1 MKLFGI
7 QFGNAPTVR
16 TEPQAFSSPFQ
27 KIGKGD
33 LTLPFITSAHQSKG
47 VVFFGSDNLFPQ
59 TLNQMYYTSPI
70 HGAIIDFT
78 IKACIGG
85 GFEVEGLETG
95 KDKVDFEVF
104 KSRHKIGKLL
114 KQTTRDKKMHNRV
127 HLLFKYSD
135 SGKFLKMERIDPSA
149 IRYRF
154 DGNFEYSWD
163 WKRSSDRRTI
173 ESFHPS
179 KIGNFTEMMYTY
191 GEVGAGQDIYPIP
204 TYSSCLNW
212 CYLDG
217 EQSFLHKN
225 NIQNSIFPSLVIRRP
240 KRFGSKKEIEDF
252 KDGLT
257 SSQGAENSG
266 RVMVLTGDGIENV
279 PTAEAMTTNQNDNL
293 FLNTSKE
300 IKDNICFAHEINPS
314 IMGVKVAGSLGN
326 AQELEMSYKIFEKN
340 VVLPMREDIQ
350 DMFDE
355 LLQILGIKG
364 TFKINDFTL
373 MGSDSET
380 ISSTGDKL
388 NKMSPLLA
396 NKVLDNLTINEI
408 RNIAGLPPVKD
419 GDLLAPIIPPTT
431 PPTV

>member
-1 MKLFGI
+1 MKILGF
-7 QFGNAPTVR
+7 QFGNTPAVR
-16 TEPQAFSSPFQ
+16 TEPQAFSSPFL
-27 KIGKGD
+27 KIGKGN
-33 LTLPFITSAHQSKG
+33 LTLPFITSSHQSKG

-78 IKACIGG
+78 IKACVGG

-163 WKRSSDRRTI
+163 WTRSSDRRTI
-173 ESFHPS
+173 ECFHPS
-179 KIGNFTEMMYTY
+179 KVGNFSEMIYTY

-212 CYLDG
+212 CFLDG

-350 DMFDE
+350 EMFDE

-419 GDLLAPIIPPTT
+419 GDLLAPITPPTT
-431 PPTV
+431 PTV